1 MAVPVSQAWTVATYV
16 LKQKLKGR
24 KKYPLVLMLEPLFR
38 CNLACAGCGKI
49 QYPAHILKAEL
60 SPEDCFNAVEEC
72 GTPMVAIPG
81 GEPLLHPRM
90 PEIVAGLVARRKYVY
105 MCTNALLLKEK
116 LHLFKPSKYLSF
128 SVHVDGQ
135 REHHDF
141 SVCREGGY
149 DIAMEGVR
157 AAVAAGFRVTT
168 NTTLFDGAD
177 PNSVRAH
184 FDELMTAGVENWLAM
199 PDLPR
204 DLTLTCARGTH
215 TESMPENIIG
225 ALFYVAKPY
234 ALAVENQK
242 RGQWVQKAAQPLT
255 GKTLGILGLGAIGQE
270 VARIAATLRMRVIG
284 TRRRPEPMAH
294 VDAVLPP
301 ERTSEVLAQSDF
313 LLLLLP
319 ATPETESFVDAGR
332 LAMMKPGAWLLNFGR
347 GQIIKDDDLI
357 AAVKAKQIAG
367 AVLDVFRQEPLPAE
381 HPFWTT
387 EGIIVLPHIGGPH
400 PQRDRFVA
408 RLFVE
413 NLGRF
418 LDGKPLKE
426 AVDRKTGY

>member
-1 MAVPVSQAWTVATYV
+1 MTQRTHVLLWTDSTAAY
-16 LKQKLKGR
+16 
-24 KKYPLVLMLEPLFR
+24 LEAIKTAG
-38 CNLACAGCGKI
+38 LA
-49 QYPAHILKAEL
+49 
-60 SPEDCFNAVEEC
+60 DRVAVETLPRKEKPSAEQLAR
-72 GTPMVAIPG
+72 TEALMAYVVPPG
-81 GEPLLHPRM
+81 VLPAM
-90 PEIVAGLVARRKYVY
+90 PELRWAQV
-105 MCTNALLLKEK
+105 
-116 LHLFKPSKYLSF
+116 
-128 SVHVDGQ
+128 
-135 REHHDF
+135 
-141 SVCREGGY
+141 
-149 DIAMEGVR
+149 
-157 AAVAAGFRVTT
+157 
-168 NTTLFDGAD
+168 
-177 PNSVRAH
+177 
-184 FDELMTAGVENWLAM
+184 MTAGVENWLAM

-215 TESMPENIIG
+215 FESMPENIIG

-270 VARIAATLRMRVIG
+270 VARIAATLHMRVIG
-284 TRRRPEPMAH
+284 TRRRPVPMAH

-301 ERTSEVLAQSDF
+301 ERTPEVLAQADF

-319 ATPETESFVDAGR
+319 ATPETDNFMNAGR

-347 GQIIKDDDLI
+347 GQIIKDEDLI
-357 AAVKAKQIAG
+357 AAVKAKKIAG
-367 AVLDVFRQEPLPAE
+367 AVLDVFRQEPLPAD